1 MTTNETAP
9 SERELPTRYDA
20 HATEARWY
28 THWEQHGYF
37 KADVNAP
44 GEPYCI
50 VIPPPNIT
58 GILHMGHALNNTL
71 QDILI
76 RWKRMAGFN
85 ALWVPGTDHA
95 SIATQYVVENKLR
108 NEGMERPRE
117 TLGREKFLE
126 KVWEWKEKHGGI
138 IVNQLK
144 TLGSSCD
151 WSRERFTMDEGLNRA
166 VRHVFAKLYE
176 QGLIYRGNYL
186 VNWCPRC
193 QTTLADD
200 EVEYKDANGK
210 LWHLKYPI
218 EGEPGRF
225 AVVATTRPETMLGDS
240 AVAVNPK
247 DERYADLIGKNC
259 ILPLVNRPI
268 PIIADD
274 FVDREF
280 GTGMVKITPAHDPN
294 DYQAGKRHNLPE
306 INVMT
311 PDAHINENGGV
322 YQGLDRYEARKKIV
336 ADLEAQGLLEKIEEH
351 PQRIGSCY
359 RCSSVVEPYLSLQWF
374 VQIAPLADKARKA
387 VEEGRINFYPE
398 ARKAD
403 YFRWIDNLR
412 DWAISRQL
420 WWGHQIPAF
429 YEADGTVVVPKSDEE
444 YEALRQRVAAGDG
457 LRQDDDV
464 LDTWFSSALWP
475 FSTLGWPDKTPEL
488 EKYYPTATLVTAKD
502 IIFFWVARMIMMG
515 EHFMGEAPFS
525 DVYFN
530 PIVGDEHG
538 KKMSKS
544 KGNAL
549 DPLDLIKDYGTDALR
564 ITLAAYAGR
573 EQHIAFNPK
582 ELEGFRNFMNKIW
595 NASRLILSNLDDLQ
609 PQSIKCAGP
618 LSAHDRE
625 ELPLEDRWILSRFAT
640 TVASFNKSLEEFDF
654 DQAVKTYREFFWND
668 FCDYYLELI
677 KPRLYANPNNLSAT
691 PQEIHSRTNA
701 QALLFTLLEA
711 SMRLVHPVC
720 PFISEEIWQ
729 VLRTMR
735 GDDIGFNSPGVTMTS
750 RVAPPEFSPS
760 QADVIEG
767 VVHPNG
773 GHSDTLGARCLTALE
788 SNSIM
793 ISPWVEFETDKLTD
807 AEAEAQVG
815 VLQEVLYA
823 IRNIRGEMRIPPGTA
838 ATVLLV
844 TTDEAVR
851 ELLNKRG
858 DFFTTLTNIKS
869 LIVKEAAEAP
879 AFSATAVA
887 AGVTI
892 SVELPDE
899 LRGQERDRL
908 QKEVAK
914 LEKECERLVAKLAN
928 ASFTSKAPAEV
939 ILKEKEKLASQNSE
953 LDQLKSKLIA
963 LG

>member
-1 MTTNETAP
+1 MTTNETAAT
-9 SERELPTRYDA
+9 RELPTRYDP

-28 THWEQHGYF
+28 PHWEQHGYF

-76 RWKRMAGFN
+76 RWKRMAGYN

-108 NEGMERPRE
+108 AEGMERPRE
-117 TLGREKFLE
+117 VLGREKFLE

-166 VRHVFAKLYE
+166 VRTVFAKLYE

-193 QTTLADD
+193 NTTLADD
-200 EVEYKDANGK
+200 EVEYKDSAGK
-210 LWHLKYPI
+210 LWHIKYPI
-218 EGEPGRF
+218 EGQEGRY
-225 AVVATTRPETMLGDS
+225 AVVATTRPETMLGDT

-247 DERYADLIGKNC
+247 DERYTDLIGKFC
-259 ILPLVNRPI
+259 VLPLINRRI

-294 DYQAGKRHNLPE
+294 DYQAGKRHNLEE
-306 INVMT
+306 INVLT
-311 PDAHINENGGV
+311 PDAHINENGGQ
-322 YQGLDRYEARKKIV
+322 YQGLDRYEARKKVV
-336 ADLEAQGLLEKIEEH
+336 ADLEAQGLMEKIEEH
-351 PQRIGSCY
+351 PQRIGTCY
-359 RCSSVVEPYLSLQWF
+359 RCASVVEPYLSLQWF
-374 VQIAPLADKARKA
+374 VKIEPLAVKARAA
-387 VEEGRINFYPE
+387 VADGKINFYPE

-429 YEADGTVVVPKSDEE
+429 YEADGTVVVPTTDEE
-444 YEALRQRVAAGDG
+444 YEVLRARAAAGDG

-475 FSTLGWPDKTPEL
+475 FSTLGWPDQTDEL
-488 EKYYPTATLVTAKD
+488 KKYYPTATLVTAKD

-515 EHFMGEAPFS
+515 EHFMDEAPFR

-549 DPLDLIKDYGTDALR
+549 DPLDLIKENGTDALR

-573 EQHIAFNPK
+573 EQHIAFSPK
-582 ELEGFRNFMNKIW
+582 ELEGYRNFMNKIW
-595 NASRLILSNLDDLQ
+595 NASRLILQNLGDLQ
-609 PQSIKCAGP
+609 EQNIKCAGP
-618 LSAHDRE
+618 LVEHDRE
-625 ELPLEDRWILSRFAT
+625 ELALEDRWILSRFAE
-640 TVASFNKSLEEFDF
+640 TVKTYNAALEAFDF
-654 DQAVKTYREFFWND
+654 DQAVKTFREYFWND
-668 FCDYYLELI
+668 FCDYYLELV

-691 PQEIHSRTNA
+691 PEEIQSRTSA

-711 SMRLVHPVC
+711 AMRLVHPVC

-729 VLRTMR
+729 VLRGMVR
-735 GDDIGFNSPGVTMTS
+735 DDLGFNSPGVDMAD
-750 RVAPPEFSPS
+750 RVAPPEFSAS
-760 QADVIEG
+760 QQDIIEG

-773 GHSDTLGARCLTALE
+773 GHSDTLGQRCLTALD
-788 SNSIM
+788 SSSIM
-793 ISPWVEFETDKLTD
+793 ISAWVDFDTAALKDEK
-807 AEAEAQVG
+807 AEAQVG

-823 IRNIRGEMRIPPGTA
+823 IRNIRGEMRIPPGVA
-838 ATVLLV
+838 ASILLV
-844 TTDEAVR
+844 TPDAGAR
-851 ELLNKRG
+851 ELLLERG
-858 DFFTTLTNIKS
+858 DFFTTLTNVKS
-869 LIVKEAAEAP
+869 LKVKDSAEPP

-887 AGVTI
+887 AGVTVF
-892 SVELPDE
+892 VELPEE
-899 LRGQERDRL
+899 LRGQEKERL
-908 QKEVAK
+908 QKEVAR
-914 LEKECERLVAKLAN
+914 LEKECERLIGKLAN
-928 ASFTSKAPAEV
+928 SNFTSKAPADV
-939 ILKEKEKLASQNSE
+939 IQKEQEKLTAQKNE
-953 LDQLKSKLIA
+953 LDQLKEKLA
-963 LG
+963 LLG